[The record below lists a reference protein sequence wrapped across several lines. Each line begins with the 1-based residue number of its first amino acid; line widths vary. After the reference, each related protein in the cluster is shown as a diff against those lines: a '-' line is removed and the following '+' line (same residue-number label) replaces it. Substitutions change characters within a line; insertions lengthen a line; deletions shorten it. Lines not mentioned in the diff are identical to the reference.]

1 MIIKCIKEHYSPV
14 SHANIK
20 LGDEFELVDVKL
32 EHGVLYLTI
41 QNLGRLVDLPAK
53 YFWDK
58 SIIRQYILQK
68 ILDTNE

>member
-20 LGDEFELVDVKL
+20 LGDEFELHDVKM

-41 QNLGRLVDLPAK
+41 QNLGRFLDLPAK
-53 YFWDK
+53 YFWNK
-58 SIIRQYILQK
+58 SIIREYFLQK
-68 ILDTNE
+68 ILEN

>member
-1 MIIKCIKEHYSPV
+1 MIVKCIKEHYSPV

-20 LGDEFELVDVKL
+20 IGDEYELVEIKMEND
-32 EHGVLYLTI
+32 VLYLTI

-58 SIIRQYILQK
+58 SIIREYFLQK
-68 ILDTNE
+68 ILEK

>member
-1 MIIKCIKEHYSPV
+1 MYSVKCIKEHYSPV

-20 LGDEFELVDVKL
+20 LGDEFELLDVKL
-32 EHGVLYLTI
+32 EHGVLYVTI

-58 SIIRQYILQK
+58 SIIRQYILHK
-68 ILDTNE
+68 ILDTN